1 MILKNNLI
9 LQMGD
14 IKLILLN
21 QNHNDELTKL
31 AGNAK
36 IWEYAPEDFYKPEI
50 FKNKWLDKA
59 INQMDENK
67 RACFVVLYNDQIT
80 GTSSYYDIDMDN
92 KTLNIGY
99 TWFHP
104 DYWGMKINAI
114 SKLILIDYAFNS
126 LKFNR
131 VGFCVDSINQRSCSA
146 LKKLGIKQEGV
157 LRNHLILSNGR
168 IRHSVVFSVIYEEWP
183 EIRKIIT
190 KNAEILCK

>member
-1 MILKNNLI
+1 M
-9 LQMGD
+9 LQMEE
-14 IKLILLN
+14 ITLVLLK
-21 QNHNDELTKL
+21 QSHTEQLVKL
-31 AGNAK
+31 AVNEK
-36 IWEYAPEDFYKPEI
+36 IWEYAPELFYKPEV

-67 RACFVVLYNDQIT
+67 RACFVVLCSDQIT

-104 DYWGMKINAI
+104 DYWGTKINAI

-131 VGFCVDSINQRSCSA
+131 VGFCVDSINQRSCNA

-168 IRHSVVFSVIYEEWP
+168 VRNSAVFSVISEEWP
-183 EIRKIIT
+183 EIRKIIM
-190 KNAEILCK
+190 KNIEILCK